1 VVLVLAREV
10 AEDDEI
16 RLSKPVKSVM
26 RELTTGYIK
35 AADST
40 NRTLR
45 IFYNFVDVAHD
56 AAL

>member
-1 VVLVLAREV
+1 MVLVLAREV

-26 RELTTGYIK
+26 REMTTGYIK
-35 AADST
+35 AADNTKRS
-40 NRTLR
+40 LQVCC
-45 IFYNFVDVAHD
+45 NFVDVAHD